1 MSSANPAAIMLLK
14 KIGVAW
20 CVVLAAGCSAQSA
33 ADAAASNTANT
44 ATTPGN
50 DDQHRSDQSNGQ
62 SSAQVQDSTRPG
74 KAVSSKNTTTTSP
87 DNHSVMSECG
97 SAKMMLECTAKSEA
111 CDASTL
117 WIESGTA
124 PRRLAAKPSGM
135 ETYTPTGLACAT
147 SKQGD
152 HLFIVQYGEL
162 PFGCKFC
169 EWFHLYDQSGKS
181 LTTSNPAVIQ
191 LSGKD
196 PTQAQAPNN
205 SEFDALSK
213 KMQLDDPEIH
223 YVN

>member
-1 MSSANPAAIMLLK
+1 MLLK
-14 KIGVAW
+14 KITVAS
-20 CVVLAAGCSAQSA
+20 CVALAAGCSAQPA
-33 ADAAASNTANT
+33 ADASASNTPNA
-44 ATTPGN
+44 AAAPGN
-50 DDQHRSDQSNGQ
+50 DDQHRSNQVNGRH
-62 SSAQVQDSTRPG
+62 SAQVEDSARDG
-74 KAVSSKNTTTTSP
+74 NAVSSKNTTTTSP

-97 SAKMMLECTAKSEA
+97 SAKMKLECTAKSEA

-124 PRRLAAKPSGM
+124 PRRVAAKPSGM
-135 ETYTPTGLACAT
+135 EKYTPTGLACAT

-169 EWFHLYDQSGKS
+169 EWFHLYDQSGKP
-181 LTTSNPAVIQ
+181 LTASSPAVIQ
-191 LSGKD
+191 MDGRD
-196 PTQAQAPNN
+196 PTQAQTPNN
-205 SEFDALSK
+205 TEFDVLSK